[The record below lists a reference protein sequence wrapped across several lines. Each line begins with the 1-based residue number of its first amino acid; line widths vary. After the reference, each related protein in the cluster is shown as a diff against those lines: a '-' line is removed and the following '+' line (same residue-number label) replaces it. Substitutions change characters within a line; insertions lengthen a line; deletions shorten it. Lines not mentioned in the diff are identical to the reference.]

1 MHNSITVHK
10 YLNES
15 LAYEGELPVAG
26 SVVPHEVAGGPIM
39 ATWPITSPIVRLA
52 WTGKWLK

>member
-10 YLNES
+10 YLNKS
-15 LAYEGELPVAG
+15 LAYEEELPVAG

-39 ATWPITSPIVRLA
+39 ATWFITTPVVRLA
-52 WTGKWLK
+52 WTGK